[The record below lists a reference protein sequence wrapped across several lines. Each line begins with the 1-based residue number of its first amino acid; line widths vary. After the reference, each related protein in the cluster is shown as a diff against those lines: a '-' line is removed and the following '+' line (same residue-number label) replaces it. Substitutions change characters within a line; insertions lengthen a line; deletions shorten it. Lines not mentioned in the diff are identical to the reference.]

1 MKMIMA
7 FFASLLVGTSS
18 CFAFEIPQPNTNVGT
33 NWTLELADSYT
44 GLVKS
49 TWKNVVEQKTEK
61 DYGITR
67 YSDSGDVM
75 FKYKVTKNL
84 GQGSPTRLGTIGNG
98 DLYKFPLT
106 PEKTWTYVNRW
117 VTGKGESGYDEISYS
132 VVGQESLT
140 TKAGTFDVVKV
151 KGSGRWYNET
161 AKTEDGMEMILYYSP
176 QAQTTVRVDRVQQMP
191 AAWRVPP
198 TRERIDLIA
207 YELK

>member
-7 FFASLLVGTSS
+7 FFVSSLVGTSS
-18 CFAFEIPQPNTNVGT
+18 CFAFDISQPDTNVGT

-49 TWKNVVEQKTEK
+49 TWKNVVEQKTDK

-67 YSDSGDVM
+67 YSDTGSVM
-75 FKYKVTKNL
+75 FKYKVTRNL

-106 PEKTWTYVNRW
+106 PGKTWTYLNHW
-117 VTGKGESGYDEISYS
+117 VTGKGESGYDEITYL
-132 VVGQESLT
+132 VVGQEALT
-140 TKAGTFDVVKV
+140 TKAGTFDVIKV
-151 KGSGRWYNET
+151 KGTGKWYNESS
-161 AKTEDGMEMILYYSP
+161 KSGEGIEMLLYYSP
-176 QAQTTVRVDRVQQMP
+176 QLQNTIRSDRVQQMP
-191 AAWRVPP
+191 LISRIPP
-198 TRERIDLIA
+198 TRERIDAVA